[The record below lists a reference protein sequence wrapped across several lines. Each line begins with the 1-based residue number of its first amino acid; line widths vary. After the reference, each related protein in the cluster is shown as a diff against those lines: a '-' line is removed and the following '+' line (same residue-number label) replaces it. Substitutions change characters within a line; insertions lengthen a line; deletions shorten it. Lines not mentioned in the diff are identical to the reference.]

1 MTLNINEIVL
11 NKIQE
16 LDESKIIEQAI
27 EKKIES
33 VITDAVDKAFAWEF
47 RLAIETKIKEQ
58 VGDIAGR
65 IKLNSYNEM
74 VAMTVKNILEVELNQ
89 DLAEKVQT
97 KVRDLLLVQ
106 KSAVKFSDINQKYK
120 LVNYDDDENY
130 YFKVVRTEEKDRGF
144 THVKYSF
151 YPSDD
156 TDLKKWSITFL
167 KYKNDPFTISTVT
180 YEDETKYYY
189 ENISTLKNYDGFEC
203 LVLKSLL
210 NKLPIEID
218 VDESQCEH
226 MLCQSIDC

>member
-33 VITDAVDKAFAWEF
+33 VITEAVDKAFDWEF
-47 RLAIETKIKEQ
+47 RRAVETKIKEQ
-58 VGDIAGR
+58 VGDIAGI

-106 KSAVKFSDINQKYK
+106 KSAVKFSDIIQKYK

-130 YFKVVRTEEKDRGF
+130 YFKVVRTEEKDRCF
-144 THVKYSF
+144 THEKYSF

-156 TDLKKWSITFL
+156 TDLEKWSITFQ

-180 YEDETKYYY
+180 YEDETKYNY
-189 ENISTLKNYDGFEC
+189 ENISTLRNYDGFEC
-203 LVLKSLL
+203 LVLKCLL